1 MWQMAFWIVG
11 LTSAAFVPITTR
23 ICVPTP
29 QLIGAPGAARFSA
42 PTQSSVG
49 DETEIQRVPAP
60 VFALNSATKWLVVAA
75 QTTAVVTR
83 RDLVSPYIV
92 IGSIVA
98 SFGTAAL
105 KRLIGQQRPA
115 GSPFT
120 DPGMPSSHALVG
132 TFAAVGWAV
141 HLRAPLATF
150 WLLLSAAVIAL
161 LRVAVGYHTWA
172 QVIVGSTLGATTACA
187 WMAAGAALAPRIP
200 RPAALRVVYAIYVLG
215 SALFIGRKM
224 ATWPGSERRRTRG
237 GAPSNDQRFADGSL
251 ARSPAAGAEQAA
263 VVAPAAEAGSS
274 HPCTP
279 KIVAGVRND
288 NVPLMCP
295 YGEKDDV
302 KQLGG
307 LWNNE
312 ERRWYVPAGLELAPF
327 SRWNAE
333 AFTYLRFEW
342 WDEALRSQIK
352 TQGAEFD
359 GKTRRWYVRGN
370 TDLRPFARWCI

>member
-1 MWQMAFWIVG
+1 MKLAASKKVCSSIATRVQFTIDLGRSRRLTKSQQISTHEDTGPAHIQMKLNHTLFRPMALVAIWIVG

-23 ICVPTP
+23 ICAPTP
-29 QLIGAPGAARFSA
+29 PLIGAPGATRFSA
-42 PTQSSVG
+42 PTQSSIG
-49 DETEIQRVPAP
+49 DETQSQHVPAT
-60 VFALNSATKWLVVAA
+60 VFALNAATKWLVVAA

-98 SFGTAAL
+98 SFGTATL

-161 LRVAVGYHTWA
+161 LRVAAGYHTWA

-187 WMAAGAALAPRIP
+187 WMAAGAGLAPRIP

-215 SALFIGRKM
+215 SALFIGSKM

-237 GAPSNDQRFADGSL
+237 GAP
-251 ARSPAAGAEQAA
+251 
-263 VVAPAAEAGSS
+263 
-274 HPCTP
+274 
-279 KIVAGVRND
+279 
-288 NVPLMCP
+288 
-295 YGEKDDV
+295 
-302 KQLGG
+302 
-307 LWNNE
+307 
-312 ERRWYVPAGLELAPF
+312 
-327 SRWNAE
+327 
-333 AFTYLRFEW
+333 
-342 WDEALRSQIK
+342 
-352 TQGAEFD
+352 QGAPVE
-359 GKTRRWYVRGN
+359 
-370 TDLRPFARWCI
+370 

>member
-1 MWQMAFWIVG
+1 MALVAIWIVG
-11 LTSAAFVPITTR
+11 LTSSAFVPITTR
-23 ICVPTP
+23 ICAPTP
-29 QLIGAPGAARFSA
+29 PLIGAPGATRFSA

-49 DETEIQRVPAP
+49 DETQSQHVPAP
-60 VFALNSATKWLVVAA
+60 VFALNAATKWLVVAA
-75 QTTAVVTR
+75 QTTAVITR

-161 LRVAVGYHTWA
+161 LRVAAGYHTWA

-187 WMAAGAALAPRIP
+187 WMAAGAELASRVP

-237 GAPSNDQRFADGSL
+237 GAPV
-251 ARSPAAGAEQAA
+251 E
-263 VVAPAAEAGSS
+263 
-274 HPCTP
+274 
-279 KIVAGVRND
+279 
-288 NVPLMCP
+288 
-295 YGEKDDV
+295 
-302 KQLGG
+302 
-307 LWNNE
+307 
-312 ERRWYVPAGLELAPF
+312 
-327 SRWNAE
+327 
-333 AFTYLRFEW
+333 
-342 WDEALRSQIK
+342 
-352 TQGAEFD
+352 
-359 GKTRRWYVRGN
+359 
-370 TDLRPFARWCI
+370 